1 MVPITEARD
10 GEDVVAPAVA
20 THLVSSAFARHRTLF
35 CWGRAAT
42 IAVRVAA
49 EALVPV
55 LQAEVLEATSRT
67 ERSTHLLRCVCT
79 HVNDVALQVPVL
91 IIDEAS
97 LLYERHCL
105 VNPHIILITRS
116 RHVINTVP
124 PWTAA
129 DLRLRYACS
138 SRSLITC
145 RLPGALAAR
154 HDTRNDVAASVHLV
168 HQGAK
173 SLLQVLVIARG
184 VAVSWNSSVL
194 TVSAKLVVTETLRVV
209 LKPEMLVADTQLSTG
224 EGRSM
229 NSHIVKRPLV
239 VADA

>member
-97 LLYERHCL
+97 LLYERHCRVDHQVGL
-105 VNPHIILITRS
+105 LMV
-116 RHVINTVP
+116 RHVVHLVAP
-124 PWTAA
+124 HAA
-129 DLRLRYACS
+129 AHLGLTDTSCS
-138 SRSLITC
+138 SSGVARPCPSPRAVRIRCHQRAELVC
-145 RLPGALAAR
+145 KRGRCARCVAAAR
-154 HDTRNDVAASVHLV
+154 H
-168 HQGAK
+168 
-173 SLLQVLVIARG
+173 RG
-184 VAVSWNSSVL
+184 VLAVAPSG
-194 TVSAKLVVTETLRVV
+194 LVVTVALV
-209 LKPEMLVADTQLSTG
+209 LVLDGEMLVALADLGAGPDRGCSTHVGDDTLAL
-224 EGRSM
+224 
-229 NSHIVKRPLV
+229 HVH
-239 VADA
+239 

>member
-1 MVPITEARD
+1 M
-10 GEDVVAPAVA
+10 
-20 THLVSSAFARHRTLF
+20 
-35 CWGRAAT
+35 
-42 IAVRVAA
+42 
-49 EALVPV
+49 
-55 LQAEVLEATSRT
+55 
-67 ERSTHLLRCVCT
+67 
-79 HVNDVALQVPVL
+79 L

-105 VNPHIILITRS
+105 VDHDIFTIIRS

-129 DLRLRYACS
+129 DLRLRYACG

-154 HDTRNDVAASVHLV
+154 HDTRNNVATTVHLV

-173 SLLQVLVIARG
+173 PILQVLVVARS
-184 VAVSWNSSVL
+184 VAVGRNSSVL
-194 TVSAKLVVTETLRVV
+194 TVSAELVVTETLRVV

-229 NSHIVKRPLV
+229 NSHVVERPFV